1 LIIADDILV
10 FLLALLKQQGVDVK
24 GAAKSSTPVNEEVP
38 PLLEGGGKL
47 EVLLILCPTFGVTLK
62 K

>member
-1 LIIADDILV
+1 V

-47 EVLLILCPTFGVTLK
+47 EVLLILCPNLGVVL
-62 K
+62 